1 VRNPTPYR
9 VDGEVGRYSFDTYRV
24 EGDAG
29 VVSFDTAEQVFTPLH
44 GKQRYLTRGFK
55 ELAFAYG
62 VVEGS
67 YRKTAAWLNRV
78 RHQADATPARTL
90 QEVSEA
96 EGGRA
101 RQALEARSE
110 AALSAAEGAEA
121 LARARPEREGLLD
134 GRSVAGARRRVEA
147 GVALSEAQRRAIRV
161 NPVPYEDRAQST
173 AVSIDDVGAKEQKAQ
188 RSLGPRR
195 QREPGKRPMVQT
207 TVAHIESARGRYAL
221 SGSSVA
227 GVLRMVLA
235 YVLANA
241 LLGGRLV
248 VFLDGQKSLRLA
260 VALALQAT
268 GRLQIILDWYH
279 LEKRVAQEL
288 SEALNSRL
296 YRNEVLKQVTHWL
309 WYGLVDDAIASL
321 QAVDPKRV
329 KNARR
334 IEVLVEALESRRA
347 IIPCYALRKEL
358 GLRNSSNVGEKYN
371 DLIVSER
378 QKHNGMSWSADGSG
392 ALAALTTLVV
402 NGEHHQWFRT
412 GEIRFAPAA

>member
-1 VRNPTPYR
+1 M
-9 VDGEVGRYSFDTYRV
+9 
-24 EGDAG
+24 
-29 VVSFDTAEQVFTPLH
+29 SFDTAEEVFTPLH
-44 GKQRYLTRGFK
+44 GKQHYLTRGFK

-67 YRKTAAWLNRV
+67 YRKTARWLNRV

-90 QEVSEA
+90 QEITEA
-96 EGGRA
+96 EGA
-101 RQALEARSE
+101 RVQQALVARSE
-110 AALSAAEGAEA
+110 VALSAAEGAEA
-121 LARARPEREGLLD
+121 PATPGREGLLD

-147 GVALSEAQRRAIRV
+147 GVELSEGQREAIRA
-161 NPVPYEDRAQST
+161 NPVPYEDRTKST

-188 RSLGPRR
+188 RSLGPSRR
-195 QREPGKRPMVQT
+195 REPGKRPMVQT
-207 TVAHIESARGRYAL
+207 TVAHIESAGGRYAV

-227 GVLRMVLA
+227 AVLRMVLA

-260 VALALQAT
+260 VALALGVT

-321 QAVDPKRV
+321 RAVDPKRV

-392 ALAALTTLVV
+392 ALATLTTLVV
-402 NGEHHQWFRT
+402 NSEHDRWFRT